1 VIRSIGRLVVLTI
14 SLTLTTFALTTLGV
28 GVAHAAPDE
37 GWIRLAH
44 LSPDTPKVDVYVSS
58 FGSDENPTVLRSVGY
73 GMFSPYQR
81 VPAGSFTVAMRLE
94 GALASEPPVLSTTVQ
109 LQADS
114 AVTVAGMGRN
124 TDLELVTL
132 TDDLAAPG
140 TGKSKVRVINAAL
153 TAPAVDSVELAD
165 SSVATDLDF
174 AAFTDYS
181 AVAAGSTAIQ
191 VDAGS
196 ATARE
201 SLDLSAG
208 ATYTVV
214 VRDLESGL
222 GVLPIQDFAAAN
234 KIPTGGVEAGLGG
247 SAADGAPARWALV
260 GLSLAAAG
268 LAGLAITRR
277 PRTGSAG

>member
-1 VIRSIGRLVVLTI
+1 MIRSIARLIVLTI
-14 SLTLTTFALTTLGV
+14 SLTFTALAGV
-28 GVAHAAPDE
+28 NVAQAAPNE

-58 FGSDENPTVLRSVGY
+58 FGSDDDPTVLRSVGY

-81 VPAGSFTVAMRLE
+81 VPAGSYTIAMRLE
-94 GALASEPPVLSTTVQ
+94 GASASKPPVLSTTVQ
-109 LQADS
+109 VRADS
-114 AVTVAGMGRN
+114 AVTVAGMGKN

-132 TDDLAAPG
+132 TDDLEAPG
-140 TGKSKVRVINAAL
+140 TDRSKVRVIHAAL
-153 TAPAVDSVELAD
+153 AAPVVDSIELAG
-165 SSVATDLDF
+165 SSVATELDF

-181 AVAAGSTAIQ
+181 AVSAGATTVR

-196 ATARE
+196 ATVDE

-234 KIPTGGVEAGLGG
+234 RIPTGGIDAGLGG
-247 SAADGAPARWALV
+247 SAADGLRVPVALI
-260 GLSLAAAG
+260 GLVLAAAG
-268 LAGLAITRR
+268 VASMTMTRR
-277 PRTGSAG
+277 VRTGSAK

>member
-1 VIRSIGRLVVLTI
+1 VIRSIARLIVLTV
-14 SLTLTTFALTTLGV
+14 SLTCTVLVGV
-28 GVAHAAPDE
+28 GVAHAAPEE

-58 FGSDENPTVLRSVGY
+58 FGNDDDPTVLRSVGY

-81 VPAGSFTVAMRLE
+81 VPAGSFTIAMRLE
-94 GALASEPPVLSTTVQ
+94 GASGSEPPVLSTTVQ

-114 AVTVAGMGRN
+114 AVTVAGMGKN

-132 TDDLAAPG
+132 TDDLEAPG
-140 TGKSKVRVINAAL
+140 RDKSKVRVIHAAL
-153 TAPAVDSVELAD
+153 TAPVVDSVELAG
-165 SSVATDLDF
+165 SAVASDLEF

-181 AVAAGSTAIQ
+181 AVAAGATTVQ

-196 ATARE
+196 ATAEE
-201 SLDLSAG
+201 SLDLRAG

-214 VRDLESGL
+214 VRDVESSL

-234 KIPTGGVEAGLGG
+234 QIPTGGVDAGLGG
-247 SAADGAPARWALV
+247 SATNGSPAVWALV
-260 GLSLAAAG
+260 GLAVAAAG
-268 LAGLAITRR
+268 LAALTITRQ
-277 PRTGSAG
+277 PRTGPVE

>member
-1 VIRSIGRLVVLTI
+1 VIQSITRIIVLTI
-14 SLTLTTFALTTLGV
+14 ALTITALTGV
-28 GVAHAAPDE
+28 SAAHAAPDE

-58 FGSDENPTVLRSVGY
+58 FGSDDDPTVLRSVGY

-81 VPAGSFTVAMRLE
+81 VPAGSYTIAMRLE
-94 GALASEPPVLSTTVQ
+94 GASASEPPVLSTTVQ
-109 LQADS
+109 VRADS
-114 AVTVAGMGRN
+114 AVTVAGMGKN

-132 TDDLAAPG
+132 TDDLEAPG
-140 TGKSKVRVINAAL
+140 TDRSKVRVIHAAL
-153 TAPAVDSVELAD
+153 AAPVVDSVELAG
-165 SSVATDLDF
+165 SAVATDLDF

-181 AVAAGSTAIQ
+181 AVSAGATSVH

-196 ATARE
+196 ATVDE

-208 ATYTVV
+208 ATYTMV

-234 KIPTGGVEAGLGG
+234 QIPTGGVDAGLGG
-247 SAADGAPARWALV
+247 STADGLAVPVALIGLALATAGAT
-260 GLSLAAAG
+260 GLSM
-268 LAGLAITRR
+268 TRR
-277 PRTGSAG
+277 PRTGSAK

>member
-1 VIRSIGRLVVLTI
+1 VIRSIARLAVLTI
-14 SLTLTTFALTTLGV
+14 SLIGTAVAGIGL
-28 GVAHAAPDE
+28 AHAAPEE

-44 LSPDTPKVDVYVSS
+44 LSPDTPKVDVYVTS
-58 FGSDENPTVLRSVGY
+58 FGNDDDPTVLRSVGY

-81 VPAGSFTVAMRLE
+81 VPAGSFTIAMRLE
-94 GALASEPPVLSTTVQ
+94 GAPASEPPVLSTTVQ

-132 TDDLAAPG
+132 TDDLEAPG
-140 TGKSKVRVINAAL
+140 TDKSKVRVINAAL
-153 TAPAVDSVELAD
+153 TAPVVDSVELAG

-174 AAFTDYS
+174 AEFTDYS
-181 AVAAGSTAIQ
+181 AVAAGATKVV

-196 ATARE
+196 ATPQE

-222 GVLPIQDFAAAN
+222 GLLPIQDFAAAN
-234 KIPTGGVEAGLGG
+234 QIPTGGVNAGLGG
-247 SAADGAPARWALV
+247 SADDGGPVPWALV
-260 GLSLAAAG
+260 ALVLAVAG
-268 LAGLAITRR
+268 LAGPAVARR
-277 PRTGSAG
+277 PRTGSGE